1 MKFNTEDIDGIFII
15 SDLPKILDASN
26 AIEFKTDIAKIL
38 ENRPKV
44 VIDMSTVAF
53 IDSAGCGAMIATL
66 RMLKGMGGA
75 LKIFAVQKQVRSVF
89 ELVRM
94 HKIIDILNTR
104 EEAVDSF

>member
-1 MKFNTEDIDGIFII
+1 MKFNTQDIDGVFII
-15 SDLPKILDASN
+15 SGLPKILDATN

-38 ENRPKV
+38 ENRDKV
-44 VIDMSTVAF
+44 VIDMSTVSF

-66 RMLKGMGGA
+66 RTLKGMGGT
-75 LKIFAVQKQVRSVF
+75 LKVFAVQKQVRSVF

-104 EEAVDSF
+104 EEAADSF